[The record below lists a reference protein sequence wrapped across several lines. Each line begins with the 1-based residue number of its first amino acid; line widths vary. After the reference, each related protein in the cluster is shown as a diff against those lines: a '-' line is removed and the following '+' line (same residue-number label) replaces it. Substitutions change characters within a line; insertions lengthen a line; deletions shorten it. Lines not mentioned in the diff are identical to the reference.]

1 MAERKQDNILSDLK
15 TPPHAF
21 EAEQSVIGGL
31 ILDSSAWDQ
40 IAETLIDNDF
50 YNRPHRLI
58 FRAIS
63 DLVGRNLPVDLVTL
77 QEKLA
82 SLEQL
87 EEVGGFAYIVELA
100 KNTPSAANIKAYA
113 DIVRERALIREMIT
127 AANEIIEAGYEPQG
141 RSAGDLLDDA
151 ERRVFNIVENRVQQG
166 EGPQALR
173 DVLTKTLDRIETLF
187 NHPHDGITGI
197 STGYTDL
204 DQKTAGLQPADL
216 VVLAARPSMG
226 KTTFGMNLCEHAAMT
241 QDKPVLIF
249 SLEMPAEQIIMR
261 MLASIGRIDQT
272 RIRTGQ
278 LAEDDWAKIS
288 STMALLLDKGKL
300 FIDDSPGLTPNEL
313 RARARRI
320 AREHGG
326 ISMIMVDYLQL
337 MRVPNLSENRTLEI
351 SEISR
356 SLKAIAKELQCPVV
370 ALSQLNRGLE
380 QRSDK
385 RPINSDLRESGAIEQ
400 DADLILFIY
409 RDEVYHDDSPDKGTA
424 EIIIGKQRNGPIG
437 RLRLT
442 FQGQYSRFDNYA
454 GTGYDDEY

>member
-1 MAERKQDNILSDLK
+1 MAERKQDKTIIPDFK

-63 DLVGRNLPVDLVTL
+63 ELVGKNLPVDLVTI
-77 QEKLA
+77 QERLT
-82 SLEQL
+82 STEQL

-113 DIVRERALIREMIT
+113 DIVRERALIREMIS

-166 EGPQALR
+166 DGPQALR

-197 STGYTDL
+197 PTGYTDL

-216 VVLAARPSMG
+216 VILAARPSMG

-313 RARARRI
+313 RTCTADSARTWR
-320 AREHGG
+320 
-326 ISMIMVDYLQL
+326 Y
-337 MRVPNLSENRTLEI
+337 
-351 SEISR
+351 
-356 SLKAIAKELQCPVV
+356 
-370 ALSQLNRGLE
+370 
-380 QRSDK
+380 
-385 RPINSDLRESGAIEQ
+385 
-400 DADLILFIY
+400 
-409 RDEVYHDDSPDKGTA
+409 
-424 EIIIGKQRNGPIG
+424 
-437 RLRLT
+437 
-442 FQGQYSRFDNYA
+442 
-454 GTGYDDEY
+454 